1 LKTANARDQI
11 AVSQLKD
18 EGRAQ
23 TTAEREAAT
32 RGLGLSTD
40 APLPSVIYMIA
51 SSNANVLVTTV
62 DLIHK

>member
-1 LKTANARDQI
+1 
-11 AVSQLKD
+11 VKD

-23 TTAEREAAT
+23 TAAERDAAT
-32 RGLGLSTD
+32 RGLGLSAD